1 MKLSRTILMIL
12 ILTATTGIYGQKIN
26 AKGKKMVSR
35 IESFLYDDKKPYKTI
50 DFHCAPNTEL
60 SEMIFDAPASRK
72 IVFKKSG
79 NTLTRT
85 EYDYTKDGK
94 EKKYLR
100 FSYTFNNEG
109 YISSKTRD
117 SKGLDGSVGRWV
129 WEYCYDDNYR
139 LAMVNHKFFY
149 KGNGL
154 RTFEEREG
162 DRIHRHFLW
171 DENGNIL
178 KRLDPCLGNCVWGE
192 DNGNN
197 HIRWYND
204 EIKYYDLL
212 NDTNINFYSLVQDQ
226 GGEEHFEHWTEWVN
240 MNPRN
245 LVQTAGCYRF
255 EYVYDGI
262 DKRNIS
268 KVIVYERD
276 RKKYEFRVT
285 YLR

>member
-1 MKLSRTILMIL
+1 MKLSRAILIIL

-26 AKGKKMVSR
+26 TKGKKMVSR
-35 IESFLYDDKKPYKTI
+35 IESFLHDDKKPYITI
-50 DFHCAPNTEL
+50 DFHYAPNTEL
-60 SEMIFDAPASRK
+60 SEMIFDAPESMK

-85 EYDYTKDGK
+85 EYDYDNDGK

-109 YISSKTRD
+109 YISSKTQD
-117 SKGLDGSVGRWV
+117 EKGLDGSVSRWV
-129 WEYCYDDNYR
+129 REYCYDENCR
-139 LAMVNHKFFY
+139 LAIVNHKFFY

-162 DRIHRHFLW
+162 DRFHRHFLW

-178 KRLDPCLGNCVWGE
+178 KRLDSCLGNCVWGE

-226 GGEEHFEHWTEWVN
+226 GDEEWTEWVN

-245 LVQTAGCYRF
+245 LVQTAGRYRF

-268 KVIVYERD
+268 KVRGAKRNV
-276 RKKYEFRVT
+276 
-285 YLR
+285 

>member
-1 MKLSRTILMIL
+1 MKLSRAIITIL
-12 ILTATTGIYGQKIN
+12 ILTATTGVYGQKIN
-26 AKGKKMVSR
+26 TKGKKMVSR
-35 IESFLYDDKKPYKTI
+35 IESFLHDDKKPYITI
-50 DFHCAPNTEL
+50 DFHYTPNKEL
-60 SEMIFDAPASRK
+60 CEMIFDAPETGK

-100 FSYTFNNEG
+100 FSYTFNNKG
-109 YISSKTRD
+109 YISTKTED
-117 SKGLDGSVGRWV
+117 EKGLDGSVCRWV

-139 LAMVNHKFFY
+139 LAIVNKKFFY

-162 DRIHRHFLW
+162 DRFHRHFLW

-178 KRLDPCLGNCVWGE
+178 KRLDSCLGNCVWGE

-240 MNPRN
+240 MNPKN
-245 LVQTAGCYRF
+245 LVQTAGRYRF

-268 KVIVYERD
+268 KVIVYEHD
-276 RKKYEFRVT
+276 RKTYEFRVT

>member
-1 MKLSRTILMIL
+1 MKLSRAIITIL
-12 ILTATTGIYGQKIN
+12 ILTATTGVYGQKIN

-35 IESFLYDDKKPYKTI
+35 IESFLYDKKQPYITI
-50 DFHCAPNTEL
+50 DFHYAPNTEL
-60 SEMIFDAPASRK
+60 CEMIFDAPASRK

-94 EKKYLR
+94 EKKYLH

-109 YISSKTRD
+109 YISSKTKD

-129 WEYCYDDNYR
+129 WEYCYDENCR
-139 LAMVNHKFFY
+139 LAIVNHKFFY

-154 RTFEEREG
+154 RTFEERAG
-162 DRIHRHFLW
+162 DRIHRRFKW
-171 DENGNIL
+171 DEAGNIL
-178 KRLDPCLGNCVWGE
+178 KCSGLSDGNWGLDE
-192 DNGNN
+192 DYGKTYISWN
-197 HIRWYND
+197 R

-212 NDTNINFYSLVQDQ
+212 NDTNLNFYSLAEDQ
-226 GGEEHFEHWTEWVN
+226 GGQEHFEHWTEWVN

-245 LVQTAGCYRF
+245 LVQTADCYRF

-262 DKRNIS
+262 DKRNII